1 MQFEFATASRI
12 LFGPGTVAQAGHL
25 VAGMGR
31 RALLVTG
38 ASPQR
43 SRILR
48 DLLDTAGVAR
58 VDVAVTGEP
67 TLDLVEGA
75 IRRARAEGCDVVV
88 GFGGGS
94 ALDTAKAVAAMLGD
108 GGTLLEHLEVIGE
121 GRPLRGSAV
130 PCVAIPTTAGTG
142 SEVTRNA
149 VLTATGERVKVSLRG
164 PQLLPRLALVDPEL
178 TYRLPAA
185 QTASS
190 GLDALTQLIE
200 PYTSSRANPLA
211 DALCREGIAR
221 AARALPLA
229 HEAARSDILSDEH
242 RVARDEM
249 ALAALLGG
257 LALANAGLGAVHG
270 FAAAIGGAFA
280 APHGA
285 VCGALL
291 PVVVEANVRALHE
304 REPGA
309 AALARYDEV
318 ARLLTGRQGA
328 TAPDGVAWLHELV
341 ASLEVPPL
349 ARYGIT
355 REDVP
360 SLVAAASRAS
370 SMRANPVA
378 LTLDELAGIIERA
391 L

>member
-1 MQFEFATASRI
+1 MQFEFATAGRI
-12 LFGPGTVAQAGHL
+12 LFGPGTVARAGDI

-38 ASPQR
+38 ASSGR
-43 SRILR
+43 ARVLR
-48 DLLDTAGVAR
+48 DLLDAA
-58 VDVAVTGEP
+58 DVAWVDMRVPGEP
-67 TLDLVEGA
+67 TVDLVEDG
-75 IRRARAEGCDVVV
+75 IRHARAEGCDVVV

-94 ALDTAKAVAAMLGD
+94 ALDTAKAIAAMLGD

-121 GRPLRGSAV
+121 GRPLRGVAV

-149 VLTATGERVKVSLRG
+149 VLTATGHRVKVSLRG
-164 PQLLPRLALVDPEL
+164 PQLLPRIALVDPEL
-178 TYRLPAA
+178 TYGLPPA

-200 PYTSSRANPLA
+200 PFTSSRANPLA

-221 AARALPLA
+221 ASRALPLA
-229 HEAARSDILSDEH
+229 CDAADSRVLSPGQRAARE
-242 RVARDEM
+242 EM

-270 FAAAIGGAFA
+270 FASVIGGAFA

-285 VCGALL
+285 VCGVLL

-304 REPGA
+304 RQPGGA
-309 AALARYDEV
+309 TLARYEEV
-318 ARLLTGRQGA
+318 ARLLTGRQDA
-328 TAPDGVAWLHELV
+328 TAPDGAAWLHDLI
-341 ASLEVPPL
+341 ASLDVPPL
-349 ARYGIT
+349 ARYGISHD
-355 REDVP
+355 DVP
-360 SLVAAASRAS
+360 ALVEAASRAS

-378 LTLDELAGIIERA
+378 LTPGELAGILERA